1 MKKKYLPSEWHE
13 QQAVLLTWPHK
24 DTDWAPYLNDII
36 DMEVEIARNV
46 TYHEDLIIATPDSE
60 AVRNILETWLSPTQ
74 MERAFIYQIPTTDT
88 WARDHCAIT

>member
-36 DMEVEIARNV
+36 DMEMEIARNV
-46 TYHEDLIIATPDSE
+46 TYL
-60 AVRNILETWLSPTQ
+60 
-74 MERAFIYQIPTTDT
+74 
-88 WARDHCAIT
+88 

>member
-36 DMEVEIARNV
+36 DMEVEIARQRH
-46 TYHEDLIIATPDSE
+46 TFDGLQHFPC
-60 AVRNILETWLSPTQ
+60 
-74 MERAFIYQIPTTDT
+74 TD
-88 WARDHCAIT
+88 